1 MRGRCCGERRSLVVR
16 GPLKAATR
24 ELRRVRSMR
33 PAGPADPCDLAEWR
47 EAMAQA
53 LDGLA
58 RVLLFEADRS
68 DARAEAEAAR
78 AEAARLRVACVSH
91 CR

>member
-1 MRGRCCGERRSLVVR
+1 MVS

-33 PAGPADPCDLAEWR
+33 PADPADPSDLAEWR
-47 EAMAQA
+47 EAMAEA
-53 LDGLA
+53 LDGLS
-58 RVLLFEADRS
+58 RVLLFEGDRG

-78 AEAARLRVACVSH
+78 AEAAQLRAACVLH
-91 CR
+91 RC